1 LLYGYPGCGKTLLA
15 SAVAGECGLNFI
27 SVKGPEI
34 LNKYIGASEKSVR
47 DLFDRASAAKPCV
60 LFFDEFDSIAP
71 KRGHDST
78 GVTDR
83 VVNQLL
89 TQMDGA
95 EGLSGVYV
103 LAATSRPDLID
114 PALLRPGRLDK
125 SLLCDL
131 PTLEDRVDIIK
142 AMLQKVRLSTELT
155 ESDEALTSI
164 AHQTEGYSGAD
175 LQALVSNAQLEA
187 IHDVLGDINSPVAST
202 SKRGKDSKGA
212 AVSATSFV
220 QFRYGADEETST
232 PLAAKSRSAALIEN
246 AAIMSKL
253 EQIKLARRKA
263 KEARKGPGADET
275 HEGKE
280 SADQREVV
288 VERSHLI
295 KALDSTRASIGKQEK
310 ARLQKI
316 YHEFVV
322 GRSGQMKD
330 GQGSMEIGGRS
341 SLM

>member
-1 LLYGYPGCGKTLLA
+1 M
-15 SAVAGECGLNFI
+15 AGECGLNFI

-125 SLLCDL
+125 SLLCGM

-142 AMLQKVRLSTELT
+142 AMLQKVRLSAELT

-164 AHQTEGYSGAD
+164 AQQTEGYSGAD

-187 IHDVLGDINSPVAST
+187 IHDVLGDLNNPTST
-202 SKRGKDSKGA
+202 GQKGKGGKGA
-212 AVSATSFV
+212 SSATSFT
-220 QFRYGADEETST
+220 QFRYGTDEDASSA
-232 PLAAKSRSAALIEN
+232 PQAAKSRSAALVEN

-253 EQIKLARRKA
+253 DQIKLARRKA
-263 KEARKGPGADET
+263 KEARKGPGANNDEAQD
-275 HEGKE
+275 KE

-288 VERSHLI
+288 VGRAHLI
-295 KALDSTRASIGKQEK
+295 KALDSTRASIGTQEK